1 MSERRTATFSKVL
14 NMTFWQ
20 VAYLIL
26 DNDLSPSINKTTKI
40 SKFQKTTNFIL
51 IMMFLL
57 GGKTVFICFYYF
69 LK

>member
-26 DNDLSPSINKTTKI
+26 DNDLSPSINQTTKI
-40 SKFQKTTNFIL
+40 SKFQKTTNFYFNNDVFTWA
-51 IMMFLL
+51 FLQFL
-57 GGKTVFICFYYF
+57 FVFIIF
-69 LK
+69 